1 MSVSVILNVDSSAI
15 SEVSFDY
22 DENQVGVT
30 YHSNPDKSY
39 VFACEN
45 PQSVEDQIRTA
56 ESVGKLIAKLKN
68 NSVLVP
74 IQVWY
79 IIR

>member
-30 YHSNPDKSY
+30 YHSNPEKSY
-39 VFACEN
+39 VFACDN
-45 PQSVEDQIRTA
+45 PQSVEDDIRTA
-56 ESVGKLIAKLKN
+56 ESVGKLIAQLKN
-68 NSVLVP
+68 NKVLVP
-74 IQVWY
+74 IQM
-79 IIR
+79 

>member
-1 MSVSVILNVDSSAI
+1 MSVCVILNVDSSAI

-30 YHSNPDKSY
+30 YHSNPEKSY

-45 PQSVEDQIRTA
+45 PQNVEDEIRTA
-56 ESVGKLIAKLKN
+56 ESVGKLIAQLKN
-68 NSVLVP
+68 NKVLVP
-74 IQVWY
+74 IQM
-79 IIR
+79 

>member
-30 YHSNPDKSY
+30 YHSNPEKSY
-39 VFACEN
+39 VFACDN
-45 PQSVEDQIRTA
+45 PQSVEDDIRTA
-56 ESVGKLIAKLKN
+56 ESVGKLIAQLKN
-68 NSVLVP
+68 NKVLVP
-74 IQVWY
+74 IQV
-79 IIR
+79 

>member
-1 MSVSVILNVDSSAI
+1 MTVSVILSVDSSAI

-74 IQVWY
+74 IQV
-79 IIR
+79 

>member
-1 MSVSVILNVDSSAI
+1 MTVSVILSVDSSAI

-39 VFACEN
+39 VFACDN
-45 PQSVEDQIRTA
+45 LKSVEDQIRTA
-56 ESVGKLIAKLKN
+56 ESVGKLMAQLKKN
-68 NSVLVP
+68 EILVP
-74 IQVWY
+74 IV
-79 IIR
+79 I

>member
-1 MSVSVILNVDSSAI
+1 MSVSVILNVNSSAI

-22 DENQVGVT
+22 DDNQVGVT
-30 YHSNPDKSY
+30 YHSNPEKSY

-45 PQSVEDQIRTA
+45 PQSVEDEIRTV

-68 NSVLVP
+68 NKVLVP
-74 IQVWY
+74 IQV
-79 IIR
+79 